1 MRATPLHH
9 PVRRVAQTS
18 EASGP
23 EMPGVY
29 RSLDSVLK
37 HAKWPLKCQG
47 GKNTKLDVFMLTTKK
62 HIYIYIHTYIHTMY
76 LLYTYVYIYIQL
88 IYIYI

>member
-47 GKNTKLDVFMLTTKK
+47 EKTPNWMFSC
-62 HIYIYIHTYIHTMY
+62 
-76 LLYTYVYIYIQL
+76 
-88 IYIYI
+88 